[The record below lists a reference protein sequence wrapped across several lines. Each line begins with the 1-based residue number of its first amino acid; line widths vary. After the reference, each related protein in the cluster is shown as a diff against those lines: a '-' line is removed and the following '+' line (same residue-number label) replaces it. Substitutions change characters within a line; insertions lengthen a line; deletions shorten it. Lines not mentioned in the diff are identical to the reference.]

1 MGILD
6 DYMLLLFIFLL
17 FFGTLFTLF
26 KLLSKALLEIKAD
39 FTHRETPELPNFDE
53 LKTNL
58 LDLVHDT
65 ISEMQPPT
73 AIDHLMGIISQY
85 AQAKMM
91 KMMDIDPSQLLET
104 VTEGL
109 NDS

>member
-1 MGILD
+1 
-6 DYMLLLFIFLL
+6 MLLLFIFLL

-58 LDLVHDT
+58 LDYLRNAATDRHRPLNGYNFA
-65 ISEMQPPT
+65 IRSSE
-73 AIDHLMGIISQY
+73 
-85 AQAKMM
+85 
-91 KMMDIDPSQLLET
+91 
-104 VTEGL
+104 
-109 NDS
+109 NDENDGH